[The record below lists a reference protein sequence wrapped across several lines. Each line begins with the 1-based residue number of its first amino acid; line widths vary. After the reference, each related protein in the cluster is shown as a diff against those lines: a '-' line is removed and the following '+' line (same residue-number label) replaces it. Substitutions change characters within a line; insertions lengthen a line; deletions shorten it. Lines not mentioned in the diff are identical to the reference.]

1 MDLINRGQNTLESDI
16 HSKDKTKK
24 KEKFKFG
31 KMNSD
36 VMQLIDS

>member
-16 HSKDKTKK
+16 HSKGKRKK
-24 KEKFKFG
+24 RKKFKFG

-36 VMQLIDS
+36 VMQLIHS